1 MIQERDHSP
10 INNVNM
16 QAMIARLPCVVYR
29 CLNDRHW
36 TMSYLSD
43 GCEALTG
50 YPVKALLD
58 NAQLSFNDLIFPE
71 DQEWVFSAVETA
83 LATKA
88 SFTHEY
94 RIVTA
99 QGEIKWVWEQGS
111 GVWDADGS
119 LIALEGLITDIT
131 EQKETKDQLAASL
144 GERDKE
150 LLLNASLFN
159 EYRKAVDESSIVSKT
174 NEFGVITYA
183 NPQFCDI
190 SGYSLSELVGKSHN
204 LVRHPDMPEIIFEQL
219 WNTIKEKKVWK
230 GVIHNRAKN
239 GDSYYVQSTVVPVL
253 KPDGDVYEYMSIR
266 HDITDLVRQT
276 RRVQQQ
282 ITDPLTQLPNRQK
295 LMEDLQK
302 GAKWKLAVF
311 NIERFRE
318 VNEYYGLDTGDR
330 LLVQVARLFQ
340 TLARKHSLRLY
351 KLSGD
356 EFGLLSDERFDG
368 SSFVE
373 ICYRFLEKLEEAP
386 IDVNGN
392 PFNLS
397 MVVGISQQQNYYINA
412 EIAMNHAREHG
423 TQLVFF
429 DDQIDIKD
437 QLSTNILRT
446 QQLKEAL
453 KDKRIKVFAQPI
465 ISHASGGI
473 KKYECLVR
481 MVQAD
486 GSVLSPIQF
495 LDIAKKARLYA
506 DITRAVI
513 TQSFAFFAERPSDTF
528 SINLTLEDI
537 LNPSTMQL
545 LKDLIQQYQ
554 IGKQLILEIVESEGI
569 ENYEEVSQFIAN
581 MQRLGC
587 RIAIDDF
594 GTGYSNFDYLMR
606 LNIDIIKI
614 DGSIIRNLDQDK
626 NAQVVTELIVSFAQR
641 MGIETIAEFVH
652 SQEIDLMVKCMG
664 IDHSQGFYHAEP
676 LPLESLRQMSEL
688 LI

>member
-50 YPVKALLD
+50 YPVKSLLD

-71 DQEWVFSAVETA
+71 DQEWVFSAVEAA
-83 LATKA
+83 LATKTP
-88 SFTHEY
+88 FTHEY

-99 QGEIKWVWEQGS
+99 QGKIKWVWEQGS
-111 GVWDADGS
+111 GVWDTDGN
-119 LIALEGLITDIT
+119 LLALEGLITDIT
-131 EQKETKDQLAASL
+131 EQKETKDQLSASL

-368 SSFVE
+368 ASFVE
-373 ICYRFLEKLEEAP
+373 ICYRFLEKLEESP

-473 KKYECLVR
+473 NKYECLVR
-481 MVQAD
+481 MVQVD

-537 LNPSTMQL
+537 LNPPTMQL

-569 ENYEEVSQFIAN
+569 ESYEEVSQFIAN

-652 SQEIDLMVKCMG
+652 SKEIDLMVKCMG
-664 IDHSQGFYHAEP
+664 IDHSQGFYHAEQ
-676 LPLESLRQMSEL
+676 LPLESLSQMSAL
-688 LI
+688 LV

>member
-1 MIQERDHSP
+1 MIRERDQASSSD
-10 INNVNM
+10 VNM
-16 QAMIARLPCVVYR
+16 QSMIARLPCVVYR

-36 TMSYLSD
+36 TMTYLSD
-43 GCEALTG
+43 GCAALTG
-50 YPVKALLD
+50 YPVESLI
-58 NAQLSFNDLIFPE
+58 NNSQLSFNDLIYVE
-71 DQEWVFSAVETA
+71 DQEWTFAAVEAA
-83 LATKA
+83 LAEKVP
-88 SFTHEY
+88 FTHEY

-99 QGEIKWVWEQGS
+99 QGKIKWVWEQGA
-111 GVWDADGS
+111 GVWDVDGN
-119 LIALEGLITDIT
+119 LIALEGFITDIT
-131 EQKETKDQLAASL
+131 AQKETKDQLTASL
-144 GERDKE
+144 GERDQE
-150 LLLNASLFN
+150 LLLNAALFN

-183 NPQFCDI
+183 NQQFCDI
-190 SGYSLSELVGKSHN
+190 SGYTLNELVGQSHN
-204 LVRHPDMPEIIFEQL
+204 LVRHPDMPEILFEQL
-219 WNTIKEKKVWK
+219 WSTIKAKKVWK

-253 KPDGDVYEYMSIR
+253 KPDGDIYEYMSIR

-276 RRVQQQ
+276 RRIQQQ
-282 ITDPLTQLPNRQK
+282 ITDHLTQLPNRQK

-318 VNEYYGLDTGDR
+318 VNECYGLDTGDK
-330 LLVQVARLFQ
+330 LLVQIARLFQ
-340 TLARKHSLRLY
+340 MLARKHSLRLY

-356 EFGLLSDERFDG
+356 EFGLLSDERFD
-368 SSFVE
+368 SCHFVE
-373 ICYRFLEKLEEAP
+373 TCYRFLECLEDES
-386 IDVNGN
+386 IEVEGN
-392 PFNLS
+392 HFNLS

-412 EIAMNHAREHG
+412 EIAMNHARESG
-423 TQLVFF
+423 KQLVFF

-437 QLSTNILRT
+437 QLSANIQRT

-453 KDKRIKVFAQPI
+453 KEKRIKVFAQPI
-465 ISHASGGI
+465 ISHGCEGI
-473 KKYECLVR
+473 NKYECLVR
-481 MVQAD
+481 MLDSD
-486 GSVLSPIQF
+486 GTVIPPIRF
-495 LDIAKKARLYA
+495 LDIAKKARLYSE
-506 DITRAVI
+506 ITNAVI
-513 TQSFAFFAERPSDTF
+513 LQSFAFFAKRPTDTF
-528 SINLTLEDI
+528 SINLSLDDI
-537 LNPSTMQL
+537 LNPVTMQL

-569 ENYEEVSQFIAN
+569 ENYEEVSQFIVN

-641 MGIETIAEFVH
+641 MGIETVAEFVH
-652 SQEIDLMVKCMG
+652 SKEIDRMVKCMG
-664 IDHSQGFYHAEP
+664 INHSQGFYHAEP
-676 LPLESLRQMSEL
+676 LSLEQLSPIPDLFL
-688 LI
+688 

>member
-43 GCEALTG
+43 GCKALTG
-50 YPVKALLD
+50 YPVESIVG
-58 NAQLSFNDLIFPE
+58 NAQLSFNDLIYSE

-99 QGEIKWVWEQGS
+99 QGKIKWVWEQGS

-676 LPLESLRQMSEL
+676 LPLESLSQMSEL